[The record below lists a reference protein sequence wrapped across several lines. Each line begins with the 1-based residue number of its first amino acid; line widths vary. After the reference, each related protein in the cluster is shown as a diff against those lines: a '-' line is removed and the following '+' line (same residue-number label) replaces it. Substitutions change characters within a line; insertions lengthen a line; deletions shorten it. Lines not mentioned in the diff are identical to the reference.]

1 MLLCLYRNCY
11 GDCQYEDTVRS
22 EERTMISVFN
32 RAVLFKDSDAIA
44 SAKVWSTLKKNN
56 IEYEMKTIKNHS
68 TIGRNVHYSM
78 SMSIGSGGLG
88 GSAFGDQMGYVYVIY
103 VRKSD
108 LSLAKKVCD
117 L

>member
-1 MLLCLYRNCY
+1 
-11 GDCQYEDTVRS
+11 
-22 EERTMISVFN
+22 
-32 RAVLFKDSDAIA
+32 
-44 SAKVWSTLKKNN
+44 
-56 IEYEMKTIKNHS
+56 
-68 TIGRNVHYSM
+68 M

-103 VRKSD
+103 VRKND